1 MSDVLVVRLHGRDVG
16 EIVRFDN
23 GRTQFEFYPQYTA
36 QRDRPTLSQSFL
48 DDHGNV
54 IGGGR
59 HTISGEAPVF
69 FSNLLPEGRLRTY
82 LAAKAGVRETREFE
96 LLELLGHDLPGA
108 VGVVRE
114 DHVDD
119 PRHTPT
125 SPKYWDDSPDVL
137 RFSLA
142 GVQLKFSAIETAA
155 GGLTIPP
162 RGMGGDWILKLPSVH
177 YDAVP
182 ENEYSMMTLARE
194 VGIEVPE
201 TRLVPMGRVEGLPPE
216 AVDGRIA
223 DMNALAVRRYDR
235 TGDGRI
241 HAEDFAQ
248 VIGLRPIDKY
258 EHHSYASIALLLA
271 ALSKRSGGQRV
282 LQATDVR
289 RTGRQRRLAHEELVA
304 DLPGW
309 QNPGT
314 IARLRSSM
322 YDGPYT
328 QRRHGAATG
337 SGHTVEGPN
346 PRRLRRRRRSRPRR
360 SRHLREYGGRDG
372 REVQGHLAAGVQVAA
387 HPRHRDIRR
396 RNPTGDRPRDQGVS
410 APTQPA
416 RQRHATRPASGPTE
430 EREARLIPILRK
442 PSAPARAGGCC
453 GRGR

>member
-59 HTISGEAPVF
+59 HTISGEVPVF

-201 TRLVPMGRVEGLPPE
+201 TRLVPMGRVEGLPPD

-271 ALSKRSGGQRV
+271 ALSNDRAVSEFSKRLMYAALVGNGDLHMKNWSLIYPDGRTPELSPAYDLLCTTVHIPNDDMALRLGAVTRWRDLTLDDFAAV
-282 LQATDVR
+282 AEAAHVDPDIFVNTAVETAERFKDTWPQASKSLPIPATVTSAVETQLATVPAIRGSPRPRSR
-289 RTGRQRRLAHEELVA
+289 R
-304 DLPGW
+304 
-309 QNPGT
+309 
-314 IARLRSSM
+314 
-322 YDGPYT
+322 
-328 QRRHGAATG
+328 G
-337 SGHTVEGPN
+337 SGT
-346 PRRLRRRRRSRPRR
+346 
-360 SRHLREYGGRDG
+360 
-372 REVQGHLAAGVQVAA
+372 
-387 HPRHRDIRR
+387 
-396 RNPTGDRPRDQGVS
+396 
-410 APTQPA
+410 
-416 RQRHATRPASGPTE
+416 RQDPRPAPPKSGRPD
-430 EREARLIPILRK
+430 
-442 PSAPARAGGCC
+442 
-453 GRGR
+453 